1 MVVLN
6 RCNPT
11 NINKF
16 LLWNAYWSANLITKN
31 YKIVNP
37 KTVRKE
43 LRQKEKVPV
52 MNDDTEVK
60 ETLENNSISVSNRKS
75 LLAQIRTE
83 DI

>member
-16 LLWNAYWSANLITKN
+16 LLRNAYWSANLITKN

-60 ETLENNSISVSNRKS
+60 ETLDNNSISVRNRKS